1 VGERTPGALSAA
13 AVLDSMSDGFVAI
26 DHEWRVIYVNTRGA
40 EIQGRAPELL
50 LGRNLFEIYPDAVGT
65 SFESAYRKAMTE
77 RVLVQIEAYYAPWDR
92 WFNQRIYPTEDGIA
106 IFFVDITERKR
117 GEKSDAGQRRVM
129 ELIAADA
136 PLQET
141 LDEIVR
147 LIEAQSPELMGSIL
161 LADDDGLHLRRG
173 AAPSLPADY
182 VRAID
187 GQATGPR
194 AGSCGTAAYRGAQV
208 IVEDIETDALW
219 SDHRAIANAHGLRA
233 CWSTPILDP
242 QHRLVGT
249 FAIYL
254 RHPGHPS
261 ERHNQLIEMAVH
273 TAAIAIAKDR
283 AERERVRAQAALRS
297 RELMFRMVFEN
308 AAIGMTLSN
317 TDQKLVRSN
326 RAFATMLGYTDTE
339 LRGRKVA
346 DVLHPDDRAER
357 LRLYRSLAVDEIG
370 HFQADLRYRRKDGSL
385 MWGRL
390 TASHVPKEGD
400 APQYSIGMIE
410 DITERKRAEA
420 HIEYLATHDAL
431 TGLPNHNLT
440 HDRLTQAMVHV
451 RRTGRLLAVL
461 YLDMDRF
468 KVINDGFG
476 HPFGDAVIRAVGERL
491 KTAVRD
497 GDTVARQSGDEF
509 LVLLN
514 DVRKVADVY
523 VVAQKALDAF
533 AMPLSVQG
541 REVHVAA
548 SIGISVYPQDG
559 QSADAL
565 IENADA
571 AMYRA
576 KKLGGNSYQF
586 FTREMSDE
594 TKRRVDLETQ
604 LRLAIARDQLHL
616 AYQPKVEIA
625 SGLIIGCEALLRWT
639 HPEIG
644 GISPAQF
651 IPIAE
656 ESGQIVPIGDWVLR
670 TAAAQNKMW
679 LDAGLP
685 PIVVSVNISAR
696 QFQQQDV
703 AAWVLGT
710 LRETGLAPDRLE
722 LELTESLIAQD
733 VEQAIHATNQLKS
746 AGVKLSIDDFGT
758 GYSNLGNLK
767 RFRVDTLKIDQSFVR
782 NVLTDADDASIA
794 LAVISLAHSLRMR
807 VLAEGVETAGQ
818 YEFLRLH
825 DCDEIQGYYF
835 SKPVPAGEMA
845 AMLQAGKR
853 LAAADS
859 VILTEV
865 PPKRGASQA
874 AS

>member
-1 VGERTPGALSAA
+1 MDRPNPGALSAA

-65 SFESAYRKAMTE
+65 SFDSAYRKAMTE
-77 RVLVQIEAYYAPWDR
+77 RVLVQIEAYYPPWDR
-92 WFNQRIYPTEDGIA
+92 WFNQRIYPTAGGIA
-106 IFFVDITERKR
+106 IFFVDITERR
-117 GEKSDAGQRRVM
+117 RAEKSDAGQRRVL

-161 LADDDGLHLRRG
+161 LADEDGLHLHHG
-173 AAPSLPADY
+173 AAPTLPADY
-182 VRAID
+182 VRTID

-194 AGSCGTAAYRGAQV
+194 AGSCGTAAYRRAPV
-208 IVEDIETDALW
+208 IVEDIETDPLW
-219 SDHRAIANAHGLRA
+219 SDDRAIAHAYGLRA
-233 CWSTPILDP
+233 CWSTPIFDP
-242 QHRLVGT
+242 QHRLIGT

-254 RHPGHPS
+254 RHPGRPS
-261 ERHNQLIEMAVH
+261 ERHNQLIEMATH

-283 AERERVRAQAALRS
+283 AQRERVRAQAALRN
-297 RELMFRMVFEN
+297 RELMFRLVFEN
-308 AAIGMTLSN
+308 AAIGMTLAN
-317 TDQKLVRSN
+317 TEQKLMRSN
-326 RAFATMLGYTDTE
+326 RAFATMLGYTDAE
-339 LRGRKVA
+339 LRGRKVT
-346 DVLHPDDRAER
+346 DVVHPDDRAER
-357 LRLYRSLAVDEIG
+357 LRLYQSLAADEID
-370 HFQADLRYRRKDGSL
+370 HFQADLRYLRKDGTL

-390 TASHVPKEGD
+390 TASRVPHEGD
-400 APQYSIGMIE
+400 TPQLNIGMIE

-431 TGLPNHNLT
+431 TGLPNHNLMN
-440 HDRLTQAMVHV
+440 DRLTQAMAHV
-451 RRTGRLLAVL
+451 RRAGGVLAIL
-461 YLDMDRF
+461 YLDLDRF

-491 KTAVRD
+491 QVVVRD

-509 LVLLN
+509 LLLLN
-514 DVRKVADVY
+514 DLRKSADVY
-523 VVAQKALDAF
+523 VVAQKALDAL
-533 AMPLSVQG
+533 AKPLALQG

-559 QSADAL
+559 QTADAL

-576 KKLGGNSYQF
+576 KKLGGNTYQF

-604 LRLAIARDQLHL
+604 LRLAIAQNQLHL
-616 AYQPKVEIA
+616 AYQPKVEVA
-625 SGLIIGCEALLRWT
+625 SGRIIGCEALLRWT
-639 HPEIG
+639 HPALG
-644 GISPAQF
+644 AISPAQF

-670 TAAAQNKMW
+670 TAAAQNKTW

-703 AAWVLGT
+703 AAWVLGA
-710 LRETGLAPDRLE
+710 LRETGLAPERLE

-733 VEQAIHATNQLKS
+733 VEQAIHAINQLKS

-782 NVLTDADDASIA
+782 DILTDADDASIA

-807 VLAEGVETAGQ
+807 VLAEGVETAEQ
-818 YEFLRLH
+818 FEFLRLNG
-825 DCDEIQGYYF
+825 CDEIQGYYF
-835 SKPVPAGEMA
+835 SRPVPAAELA

-853 LAAADS
+853 LIAA
-859 VILTEV
+859 
-865 PPKRGASQA
+865 
-874 AS
+874 

>member
-1 VGERTPGALSAA
+1 MGRRNPGALSAA
-13 AVLDSMSDGFVAI
+13 AVLDSMSDGFIAI

-40 EIQGRAPELL
+40 EIQGCTADSL
-50 LGRNLFEIYPDAVGT
+50 LGRKLFEVYPDAVGT
-65 SFESAYRKAMTE
+65 SFERAYRKAMTE
-77 RVLVQIEAYYAPWDR
+77 RVLVQIEAYYPPWDR
-92 WFNQRIYPTEDGIA
+92 WFNQRIYPTADGIA
-106 IFFVDITERKR
+106 IFFVDITEHKR
-117 GEKSDAGQRRVM
+117 GEKSDAGQRRVL

-136 PLQET
+136 PLPET

-147 LIEAQSPELMGSIL
+147 LIEGQSPELMGSIL
-161 LADDDGLHLRRG
+161 LSDDDGLHLRHA
-173 AAPSLPADY
+173 AAPTLPTDY

-194 AGSCGTAAYRGAQV
+194 AGSCGTAAYRRAPV
-208 IVEDIETDALW
+208 IVEDIETDPLW
-219 SDHRAIANAHGLRA
+219 SDYRAIAHTHGLRA
-233 CWSTPILDP
+233 CWSTPIFDP
-242 QHRLVGT
+242 QHLLIGT

-254 RHPGHPS
+254 RHPGRPS
-261 ERHNQLIEMAVH
+261 ERHHRLIEMATH
-273 TAAIAIAKDR
+273 TAAIAISRDR
-283 AERERVRAQAALRS
+283 AERERVRAQAVLRN
-297 RELMFRMVFEN
+297 RELMFRLVFEN
-308 AAIGMTLSN
+308 AAIGMTLAN
-317 TDQKLVRSN
+317 TDQKLMRSN
-326 RAFATMLGYTDTE
+326 RAFATMLGYTDAE

-357 LRLYRSLAVDEIG
+357 LRLYQAMAADEID
-370 HFQADLRYRRKDGSL
+370 HFQADLRYLRKDGTL

-390 TASHVPKEGD
+390 TASRVPQEGD
-400 APQYSIGMIE
+400 TPQLNIGMIE

-431 TGLPNHNLT
+431 TGLPNHNLM
-440 HDRLTQAMVHV
+440 HDRLTQAMAHV
-451 RRTGRLLAVL
+451 RRAGGLLAVL
-461 YLDMDRF
+461 YLDLDRF

-476 HPFGDAVIRAVGERL
+476 HPVGDAVIRAVGERL
-491 KTAVRD
+491 KAVVRD

-509 LVLLN
+509 LVLLTDLRN
-514 DVRKVADVY
+514 SADVY
-523 VVAQKALDAF
+523 VVAQNALDAF
-533 AMPLSVQG
+533 AQPVALQG
-541 REVHVAA
+541 REVYVAA

-559 QSADAL
+559 QTAGAL

-576 KKLGGNSYQF
+576 KKLGGNAYQF

-604 LRLAIARDQLHL
+604 LRLAIAHDQLHL
-616 AYQPKVEIA
+616 AYQPKVEIT
-625 SGLIIGCEALLRWT
+625 SGRIIGCEALLRWT
-639 HPEIG
+639 HPELG
-644 GISPAQF
+644 AISPSQF

-670 TAAAQNKMW
+670 TASAQNKTW

-703 AAWVLGT
+703 AAWVLGA
-710 LRETGLAPDRLE
+710 LRDTGLAPECLE

-733 VEQAIHATNQLKS
+733 VEQAIHAINELKS

-782 NVLTDADDASIA
+782 NILTDADDASIA

-807 VLAEGVETAGQ
+807 VLAEGVETAEQ
-818 YEFLRLH
+818 CDFLRLNG
-825 DCDEIQGYYF
+825 CDEIQGYYF
-835 SKPVPAGEMA
+835 SRPVPAGELA

-853 LAAADS
+853 LAAA
-859 VILTEV
+859 
-865 PPKRGASQA
+865 
-874 AS
+874 

>member
-1 VGERTPGALSAA
+1 
-13 AVLDSMSDGFVAI
+13 MSDGFVAV
-26 DHEWRVIYVNTRGA
+26 DHEWHVIYVNARGA
-40 EIQGRAPELL
+40 EIQGCTPESL
-50 LGRNLFEIYPDAVGT
+50 LGRILFEVYPAAVGT
-65 SFESAYRKAMTE
+65 AFENAYRKAMSE
-77 RVLVQIEAYYAPWDR
+77 RVLVQIEAYYPPWDR
-92 WFNQRIYPTEDGIA
+92 WFNQRVYPTADGIA
-106 IFFVDITERKR
+106 IFFVDITEHKR
-117 GEKSDAGQRRVM
+117 AEKSDAGQRRVL

-147 LIEAQSPELMGSIL
+147 LIEAQSPELIGSIL
-161 LADDDGLHLRRG
+161 LADQDGLHLRHG
-173 AAPSLPADY
+173 AAPTLPADY

-194 AGSCGTAAYRGAQV
+194 AGSCGTAAYRRAPV
-208 IVEDIETDALW
+208 TVEDIETDPLW
-219 SDHRAIANAHGLRA
+219 SDYRTIALAHGLRA
-233 CWSTPILDP
+233 CWSTPIFDP

-249 FAIYL
+249 FGIYM

-261 ERHNQLIEMAVH
+261 ERQNKLIQMATQ
-273 TAAIAIAKDR
+273 TAAIAICKDR
-283 AERERVRAQAALRS
+283 AERERVRAQATLRN
-297 RELMFRMVFEN
+297 RELMFRLVFEN
-308 AAIGMTLSN
+308 AAIGMTLAN
-317 TDQKLVRSN
+317 ADQKLMRSN
-326 RAFATMLGYTDTE
+326 RAFATMLGYTDEE

-357 LRLYRSLAVDEIG
+357 QLLYQSLAADEVD
-370 HFQADLRYRRKDGSL
+370 HFQTDLRYVRKDGTL

-390 TASHVPKEGD
+390 TASQVPSEGD
-400 APQYSIGMIE
+400 APQFSIAMIE
-410 DITERKRAEA
+410 NITERKRAEA

-431 TGLPNHNLT
+431 TDLPNHNLML
-440 HDRLTQAMVHV
+440 DRLTQAMAHV
-451 RRTGRLLAVL
+451 RRSGGLLAIL
-461 YLDMDRF
+461 YVDLDRF

-476 HPFGDAVIRAVGERL
+476 HPVGDAVIRAVGERL
-491 KTAVRD
+491 KTVVRD

-509 LVLLN
+509 LVLLT
-514 DVRKVADVY
+514 DLRKLADVY

-533 AMPLSVQG
+533 AQPLALQS

-559 QSADAL
+559 QTADTL
-565 IENADA
+565 IGSADA

-576 KKLGGNSYQF
+576 KKLGGNTYQF

-594 TKRRVDLETQ
+594 TKRRVQLETQ
-604 LRLAIARDQLHL
+604 LRLAIANNQLRL

-625 SGLIIGCEALLRWT
+625 SGRIIGCEALLRWT
-639 HPEIG
+639 HPELG
-644 GISPAQF
+644 AISPCQF

-656 ESGQIVPIGDWVLR
+656 ESGQIVSIGDWVLR
-670 TAAAQNKMW
+670 TASAQNKVW
-679 LDAGLP
+679 LDAGLA

-703 AAWVLGT
+703 AAWVLGA
-710 LRETGLAPDRLE
+710 LRDTGLAPERLE

-733 VEQAIHATNQLKS
+733 VEQAIHAINQLKS

-782 NVLTDADDASIA
+782 DILTDADDASIA

-807 VLAEGVETAGQ
+807 VLAEGVETAEQ
-818 YEFLRLH
+818 YEFLRVNG
-825 DCDEIQGYYF
+825 CDEIQGYYF
-835 SKPVPAGEMA
+835 SKPVSADELA

-853 LAAADS
+853 LAAA
-859 VILTEV
+859 
-865 PPKRGASQA
+865 
-874 AS
+874 

>member
-1 VGERTPGALSAA
+1 
-13 AVLDSMSDGFVAI
+13 
-26 DHEWRVIYVNTRGA
+26 
-40 EIQGRAPELL
+40 
-50 LGRNLFEIYPDAVGT
+50 
-65 SFESAYRKAMTE
+65 
-77 RVLVQIEAYYAPWDR
+77 
-92 WFNQRIYPTEDGIA
+92 
-106 IFFVDITERKR
+106 
-117 GEKSDAGQRRVM
+117 
-129 ELIAADA
+129 
-136 PLQET
+136 
-141 LDEIVR
+141 
-147 LIEAQSPELMGSIL
+147 
-161 LADDDGLHLRRG
+161 
-173 AAPSLPADY
+173 
-182 VRAID
+182 
-187 GQATGPR
+187 
-194 AGSCGTAAYRGAQV
+194 
-208 IVEDIETDALW
+208 
-219 SDHRAIANAHGLRA
+219 
-233 CWSTPILDP
+233 
-242 QHRLVGT
+242 
-249 FAIYL
+249 
-254 RHPGHPS
+254 
-261 ERHNQLIEMAVH
+261 
-273 TAAIAIAKDR
+273 
-283 AERERVRAQAALRS
+283 
-297 RELMFRMVFEN
+297 
-308 AAIGMTLSN
+308 
-317 TDQKLVRSN
+317 
-326 RAFATMLGYTDTE
+326 
-339 LRGRKVA
+339 
-346 DVLHPDDRAER
+346 
-357 LRLYRSLAVDEIG
+357 
-370 HFQADLRYRRKDGSL
+370 
-385 MWGRL
+385 
-390 TASHVPKEGD
+390 
-400 APQYSIGMIE
+400 
-410 DITERKRAEA
+410 
-420 HIEYLATHDAL
+420 
-431 TGLPNHNLT
+431 
-440 HDRLTQAMVHV
+440 
-451 RRTGRLLAVL
+451 
-461 YLDMDRF
+461 
-468 KVINDGFG
+468 
-476 HPFGDAVIRAVGERL
+476 
-491 KTAVRD
+491 
-497 GDTVARQSGDEF
+497 
-509 LVLLN
+509 
-514 DVRKVADVY
+514 
-523 VVAQKALDAF
+523 
-533 AMPLSVQG
+533 
-541 REVHVAA
+541 
-548 SIGISVYPQDG
+548 
-559 QSADAL
+559 
-565 IENADA
+565 
-571 AMYRA
+571 MYRA
-576 KKLGGNSYQF
+576 KKLGGNTYQF

>member
-1 VGERTPGALSAA
+1 
-13 AVLDSMSDGFVAI
+13 
-26 DHEWRVIYVNTRGA
+26 
-40 EIQGRAPELL
+40 
-50 LGRNLFEIYPDAVGT
+50 
-65 SFESAYRKAMTE
+65 
-77 RVLVQIEAYYAPWDR
+77 
-92 WFNQRIYPTEDGIA
+92 
-106 IFFVDITERKR
+106 
-117 GEKSDAGQRRVM
+117 
-129 ELIAADA
+129 
-136 PLQET
+136 
-141 LDEIVR
+141 
-147 LIEAQSPELMGSIL
+147 
-161 LADDDGLHLRRG
+161 
-173 AAPSLPADY
+173 
-182 VRAID
+182 
-187 GQATGPR
+187 
-194 AGSCGTAAYRGAQV
+194 
-208 IVEDIETDALW
+208 
-219 SDHRAIANAHGLRA
+219 
-233 CWSTPILDP
+233 
-242 QHRLVGT
+242 
-249 FAIYL
+249 
-254 RHPGHPS
+254 
-261 ERHNQLIEMAVH
+261 
-273 TAAIAIAKDR
+273 
-283 AERERVRAQAALRS
+283 
-297 RELMFRMVFEN
+297 
-308 AAIGMTLSN
+308 
-317 TDQKLVRSN
+317 
-326 RAFATMLGYTDTE
+326 
-339 LRGRKVA
+339 
-346 DVLHPDDRAER
+346 
-357 LRLYRSLAVDEIG
+357 
-370 HFQADLRYRRKDGSL
+370 
-385 MWGRL
+385 
-390 TASHVPKEGD
+390 
-400 APQYSIGMIE
+400 
-410 DITERKRAEA
+410 
-420 HIEYLATHDAL
+420 
-431 TGLPNHNLT
+431 
-440 HDRLTQAMVHV
+440 
-451 RRTGRLLAVL
+451 
-461 YLDMDRF
+461 
-468 KVINDGFG
+468 
-476 HPFGDAVIRAVGERL
+476 
-491 KTAVRD
+491 
-497 GDTVARQSGDEF
+497 
-509 LVLLN
+509 
-514 DVRKVADVY
+514 
-523 VVAQKALDAF
+523 
-533 AMPLSVQG
+533 
-541 REVHVAA
+541 
-548 SIGISVYPQDG
+548 
-559 QSADAL
+559 
-565 IENADA
+565 
-571 AMYRA
+571 
-576 KKLGGNSYQF
+576 
-586 FTREMSDE
+586 MSDE